1 MFGNTNFVYKIPKD
15 ASYVT
20 LRNQN
25 RMLYANYIIQQN
37 NVDGGCQIR
46 VALENGGV
54 ADGSIVP
61 KLLEGARETTVE
73 ERDRIRV
80 SQRCPVV
87 EEDDAPDIPDSPS
100 GSMRFVAGGVLVQTN
115 VSYPNDTN
123 LAIGTGA
130 FTIEWFQ
137 YYEDSDINAIVFSI
151 GTFGVGAGNE
161 ICIVYTGTQLFL
173 FVDGSSTSVLSAV
186 TKNVWEHVAVV
197 GNGAADGS
205 RNVKVYVGGVLKLTR
220 TINYDITQTT
230 SDLRIGNQTDA
241 SIANGNYAGL
251 ITNFRWVKGT
261 EVYTGNFTPPTQA
274 LTAIS
279 GTELLLLAS
288 NETDV
293 VKDSSPANRTPTNT
307 GVVFSSLTPF

>member
-1 MFGNTNFVYKIPKD
+1 MSANFFYKIPKD

-37 NVDGGCQIR
+37 NLEGGCQIR

-54 ADGSIVP
+54 ADASIVP

-73 ERDRIRV
+73 ERDRILE
-80 SQRCPVV
+80 SQACPELEVDV
-87 EEDDAPDIPDSPS
+87 PGTPDGPG
-100 GSMRFVAGGVLVQTN
+100 GSMRFIAGGVLTQTN

-137 YYEDSDINAIVFSI
+137 YYEDSDTNAIIFSI
-151 GTFGVGAGNE
+151 GTFGSGDGNE
-161 ICIVYTGTQLFL
+161 ICIVYTGTTLFL
-173 FVDGSSTSVLSAV
+173 FTDGSSSNVASAV
-186 TKNVWEHVAVV
+186 TKNVWQHVAVV

-205 RNVKVYVGGVLKLTR
+205 RNVKVYVGGELKLTR
-220 TINYDITQTT
+220 TANYNITQTT
-230 SDLRIGNQTDA
+230 SALRIGNQTDA
-241 SIANGNYAGL
+241 TVPNGNYAGL
-251 ITNFRWVKGT
+251 LTNFRWVKGT
-261 EVYTGNFTPPTQA
+261 EVYTGDFTPPIQP

-293 VKDSSPANRTPTNT
+293 VKDSSSANRTPTNT
-307 GVVFSSLTPF
+307 GVVFSSTNPF

>member
-1 MFGNTNFVYKIPKD
+1 MSANFIYKIPKD

-25 RMLYANYIIQQN
+25 RMLYANYILQQN
-37 NVDGGCQIR
+37 NVEDGCQLR
-46 VALENGGV
+46 VALENGEV

-73 ERDRIRV
+73 ERDRILA
-80 SQRCPVV
+80 SETCPEIEVGV
-87 EEDDAPDIPDSPS
+87 PDIPDGPG
-100 GSMRFVAGGVLVQTN
+100 GSMRFVGGGVLTQTN

-161 ICIVYTGTQLFL
+161 ICIVYTGTRLFL
-173 FVDGSSTSVLSAV
+173 FIDGSSTDVLSAV
-186 TKNVWEHVAVV
+186 TKNVWQHVAVV

-220 TINYDITQTT
+220 TINYDITQTS

-241 SIANGNYAGL
+241 SIPNGNYAGL
-251 ITNFRWVKGT
+251 LTNFRWVKGT
-261 EVYTGNFTPPTQA
+261 EVYTGDFTPPTQA

-293 VKDSSPANRTPTNT
+293 VKDSSPANRIPTNT
-307 GVVFSSLTPF
+307 GVTFSSSTPF